1 MSTDPATRRAIAQRA
16 IDRAKSRGT
25 PIDDDPIF
33 MALLDTWIS
42 GDIDMRTMRVR
53 YLDVLSLKEEQHR
66 GRQPGQGEISLDD
79 DVSEKRAD
87 GVNRGP

>member
-16 IDRAKSRGT
+16 IDRARSRST
-25 PIDDDPIF
+25 PIDEDPIF
-33 MALLDTWIS
+33 MALLDAWIS
-42 GDIDMRTMRVR
+42 GDIDMRTMREH
-53 YLDVLSLKEEQHR
+53 YLGSLSLKEEQHL
-66 GRQPGQGEISLDD
+66 GRQPAQDEISLDD